1 MATPIYEL
9 KAEIFK
15 TMGHPI
21 RIRVLELLGDRE
33 HSVGQMLPELGVE
46 AANLSQHLAV
56 LRRAGLVSTRR
67 EASTVFYALNSPQVA
82 ELLAVARR
90 ILTALLADQQQVLN
104 DLRAMD

>member
-9 KAEIFK
+9 KAGIFK

-21 RIRVLELLGDRE
+21 RIRVLELLGERE
-33 HSVGQMLPELGVE
+33 HSVGEMLPELGVE
-46 AANLSQHLAV
+46 ASNLSQHLAV

-67 EASTVFYALNSPQVA
+67 EGSTVFYALNSSQVA

-90 ILTALLADQQQVLN
+90 MLTALLADQQQVLN
-104 DLRAMD
+104 DLRALD

>member
-9 KAEIFK
+9 KAGIFK

-21 RIRVLELLGDRE
+21 RIRVLELLGERE
-33 HSVGQMLPELGVE
+33 HSVGEMLPELGVE
-46 AANLSQHLAV
+46 ASNLSQHLAV

-67 EASTVFYALNSPQVA
+67 EGSTVFYALNSSQVA

-90 ILTALLADQQQVLN
+90 MLTALLADQQQVLN

>member
-1 MATPIYEL
+1 MATPIYQL

-21 RIRVLELLGDRE
+21 RIRVLEMLGERE
-33 HSVGQMLPELGVE
+33 HSVGEMLPELGVE

-67 EASTVFYALNSPQVA
+67 EGSTVFYALNSSQVA

-90 ILTALLADQQQVLN
+90 MLTALLADQQQVLN

>member
-1 MATPIYEL
+1 MATPIYQL

-21 RIRVLELLGDRE
+21 RIRVLELLGERE
-33 HSVGQMLPELGVE
+33 HSVGEMLPELGVE
-46 AANLSQHLAV
+46 ASNLSQHLAV

-67 EASTVFYALNSPQVA
+67 EGSTVFYALNSSQVA

-90 ILTALLADQQQVLN
+90 MLTALLADQQQVLN